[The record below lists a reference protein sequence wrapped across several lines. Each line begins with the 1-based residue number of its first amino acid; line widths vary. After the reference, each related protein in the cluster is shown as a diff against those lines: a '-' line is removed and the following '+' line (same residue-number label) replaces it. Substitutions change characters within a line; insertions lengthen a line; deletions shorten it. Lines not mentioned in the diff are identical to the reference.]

1 MEKMKNIWLYVIVI
15 AVAAACKKVPL
26 PELPEGN
33 SPIYTMSGL
42 VDGDSLNWDVGLE
55 SVVINKGVSEEN
67 GVLLYYGEM
76 ESISTGEK
84 IRLEFT
90 RQERQKIGTNFN
102 VFKTYNVP
110 FLVHEKGK
118 VEFDF
123 GGVGNE
129 VNNLRIADSKG
140 QFVRTYNHEMPEFG
154 YNNLRIK
161 FDNYSSQE
169 FNILVKHGYQDKDL
183 ISDFHIQ
190 GDNDSIILEPKGEAE
205 YYSHEWYIDHALV
218 GTEMEYKGTAQDGIH
233 TVMHRVFDADGNS
246 SYSNS
251 LFRFKGGKEFW
262 SMKIN
267 QNPAYEF
274 EAYNYGRVIVSM
286 YKDGEW
292 YSSEHAVSNK
302 GNHLN
307 ANNALFI
314 PNEEE
319 GQPLMSF
326 DYNFSVTL
334 HNETQTD
341 SLELSNLNGKFLLGL
356 E

>member
-1 MEKMKNIWLYVIVI
+1 MKHIWLYMI
-15 AVAAACKKVPL
+15 AVTVVFAACKKEPL

-33 SPIYTMSGL
+33 DPIYTMSGL
-42 VDGDSLNWDVGLE
+42 VDGDSLNWNVGLE
-55 SVVINKGVSEEN
+55 SVVLNKGVSEEN

-76 ESISTGEK
+76 ESITTGEK

-102 VFKTYNVP
+102 VFRSYNVP

-129 VNNLRIADSKG
+129 VNNLQIIDSNGNPAK
-140 QFVRTYNHEMPEFG
+140 TDNHEIEEFG
-154 YNNLRIK
+154 YHNIRMR
-161 FDNYSSQE
+161 FRHYGGHE
-169 FNILVKHGYQDKDL
+169 FSVLVKHGYQDKDL
-183 ISDFHIQ
+183 VSDFHAQ
-190 GDNDSIILEPKGEAE
+190 GDNDLIILEPKGDAEA
-205 YYSHEWYIDHALV
+205 YSHEWYIDHTLV
-218 GTEMEYKGTAQDGIH
+218 STEMAYEGTAQDGIH
-233 TVMHRVFDADGNS
+233 TIMHRVFDADGNS
-246 SYSNS
+246 SFSNG

-267 QNPAYEF
+267 QSPDYEY

-292 YSSEHAVSNK
+292 YSSDHAVSNK

-334 HNETQTD
+334 HNDTQTD